1 MNESLSPVGS
11 GGNAVYFSRRDWI
24 TLAVSLGL
32 AALWFSVFGLE
43 HLFRAYVPAGLGTT
57 LYVLALFSAVL
68 FRLGRRAVWNRT
80 TALLAAACV
89 LLAVNC
95 CIYTNS
101 WVAMI
106 NCVILL
112 GTGALE
118 FFALAGRLECA
129 PGSARSIGCTLRQ
142 SAAALF
148 TNMDKPF
155 RALGR
160 MNPSGRKRLGGAVL
174 GAVLTAPVLAVVL
187 ALLVS
192 ADVVF
197 GSIFAGISDWLES
210 MNIGTLIWRV
220 VRTAVLG
227 LMLFSALYY
236 LTAPTAPLSAGGQR
250 TFAPATPF
258 ITALTLLDAVYAVF
272 VFIQLAF
279 LFGGRQMAALSGG
292 YAEYAR
298 SGFFQLVA
306 VAAINLAVV
315 LITSLCVHPCGRGV
329 KALRVLSSILL
340 GFTAVILASSLY
352 RMCLYIS
359 VYGLSFLRAL
369 TLFGI
374 AFIAVLLIAAWIKVF
389 RPQTRFWP
397 VFLAAGLSIWLVF
410 AYVNID
416 ARIAEY
422 NVDAYLSGELDE
434 IDIDYLTQ
442 SLAPE
447 SLPSIKKLAAM
458 APELCRDS
466 GIDLWE
472 AADSIENRLLDTVNW
487 REATLTA
494 IRYALS

>member
-1 MNESLSPVGS
+1 MNENLLPAE
-11 GGNAVYFSRRDWI
+11 GGRAVCFSHRDWI

-57 LYVLALFSAVL
+57 LYVLALFAAVL
-68 FRLGRRAVWNRT
+68 FRLGRRAVWNLT
-80 TALLAAACV
+80 TVLLAAACV

-95 CIYTNS
+95 CVYTNS
-101 WVAMI
+101 WVALI

-118 FFALAGRLECA
+118 VFALAGRLECA

-148 TNMDKPF
+148 TNVDKPF

-160 MNPSGRKRLGGAVL
+160 LSPSGKKRLGGAAL
-174 GAVLTAPVLAVVL
+174 GVVLTAPVLAVVL

-192 ADVVF
+192 ADAVF
-197 GSIFAGISDWLES
+197 GSLFSSISDWLAS
-210 MNIGTLIWRV
+210 MNIGVSLWRF

-236 LTAPTAPLSAGGQR
+236 LTAPASPRSADGRR

-258 ITALTLLDAVYAVF
+258 ITALTLLDVVYAVF
-272 VFIQLAF
+272 VFIQFAF
-279 LFGGRQMAALSGG
+279 LFGGRPTAAISGG

-306 VAAINLAVV
+306 VAAINLAAV
-315 LITSLCVHPCGRGV
+315 LTTSLCVHPCSGGA
-329 KALRVLSSILL
+329 KALRALSSLLL
-340 GFTAVILASSLY
+340 GFTAVILASALY

-359 VYGLSFLRAL
+359 AYGLSFLRAL
-369 TLFGI
+369 TLFGM
-374 AFIAVLLIAAWIKVF
+374 AFIAVLLAAAFIKVF
-389 RPQTRFWP
+389 CPQTRFWP

-447 SLPSIKKLAAM
+447 SLPAIKKLAAM
-458 APELCRDS
+458 AP
-466 GIDLWE
+466 
-472 AADSIENRLLDTVNW
+472 
-487 REATLTA
+487 
-494 IRYALS
+494 